1 MNCSKII
8 HRLRLIIT
16 RPINSILKRVTFL
29 VFVLC
34 LTLSAGAAL
43 LLPSSAFAQTV
54 ERGKF
59 ILYKYQQ
66 KIGEENYE
74 ITPENDALIMKTNFE
89 LNFVGD
95 KVPVSATLKMRKR
108 DFSPLFFE
116 SKGRTSTRTEVDAG
130 VEISGDVAKIRNGSQ
145 TKSQP
150 VPDKFFTVAH
160 PAPVAPQMMLFRYW
174 KKNLDNGGLPLN
186 RVKGGLLLLPGGTAK
201 IEFLGTDKITI
212 GGKTETLERY
222 AIEGVMWGRETVW
235 FDARQNLVALV
246 GADAEMD
253 RFEAVREG
261 YETALP
267 FFVQKGAEDVVKW
280 LTDLSK
286 TIKPVQSGKYA
297 IVGANIVGAK
307 DFAVIPD
314 GVVLIENG
322 RIAKV
327 GKRSEIELPKNVKI
341 IDAKGKT
348 LLPGLLDTHQHATQA
363 EWFPAMLAAGVTTMR
378 DAANELEFIV
388 PVRKAINAGKIPLAP
403 RLILAGYIDS
413 GENAL
418 GSMRAATPEEARAL
432 VQKYK
437 QNGFEQIKIYQS
449 LKPELVKVVTDEAH
463 RLGMT
468 VTGHVPSKMNIYGAV
483 ENGFD
488 QINHVNYA
496 TRAMLP
502 KEFKPTPGQPTKIEP
517 ESEAAQAGLKF
528 LKENKTVIEPTLAR
542 TELNLNVRGKSYA
555 EKEPGLLNAPYE
567 FASLINSM
575 GVPAEIEA
583 RAKSSFDLS
592 LRVTKAL
599 HEAGIPLIVGTDLA
613 IPGHT
618 EFREMELFVKAGISP
633 LEAIKAATIVPAQ
646 VFNLDKNLG
655 TIEEGKFADLIL
667 VDGNPL
673 ENISDIRKVRFVV
686 KDGRMFDTAALWRII
701 GFQP

>member
-1 MNCSKII
+1 M
-8 HRLRLIIT
+8 
-16 RPINSILKRVTFL
+16 
-29 VFVLC
+29 
-34 LTLSAGAAL
+34 GAE
-43 LLPSSAFAQTV
+43 T
-54 ERGKF
+54 
-59 ILYKYQQ
+59 
-66 KIGEENYE
+66 YE
-74 ITPENDALIMKTNFE
+74 ITPETDSLILKTNFE
-89 LNFVGD
+89 LTFVGD
-95 KVPVSATLKMRKR
+95 KVPLASTLKLRKS
-108 DFSPLFFE
+108 DLSPLLFE
-116 SKGRTSTRTEVDAG
+116 TKGKTSTRTETDAG
-130 VEISGDVAKIRNGSQ
+130 VEISGNTATIRTGAQ
-145 TKSQP
+145 TKTQP
-150 VPDKFFTVAH
+150 VSGKFFTVAQ
-160 PAPVAPQMMLFRYW
+160 PAPIAPQMMLFRYW
-174 KKNLDNGGLPLN
+174 KKNQ
-186 RVKGGLLLLPGGTAK
+186 VKGNLPLLPGGTAK
-201 IEFLGTDKITI
+201 IEFLGDDKITI
-212 GGKTETLERY
+212 AGKTETLERY

-235 FDARQNLVALV
+235 FDKNQNLVALV

-297 IVGANIVGAK
+297 IVGATIVGAK
-307 DFAVIPD
+307 DFAVITD
-314 GVVLIENG
+314 AVVLIENG
-322 RIAKV
+322 RIAKA
-327 GKRSEIELPKNVKI
+327 GERSEVELPKGVKI

-348 LLPGLLDTHQHATQA
+348 LLPGLFDTHQHATQA
-363 EWFPAMLAAGVTTMR
+363 EWFPAMLAAGVTTVR

-388 PVRKAINAGKIPLAP
+388 PVRNAINAGKIPLAP

-418 GSMRAATPEEARAL
+418 GSMRVETPEQARAL

-449 LKPELVKVVTDEAH
+449 LKPDLVKVVADEAH
-463 RLGMT
+463 KLGMT

-488 QINHVNYA
+488 QINHVNFA
-496 TRAMLP
+496 NRAMLP
-502 KEFKPTPGQPTKIEP
+502 KDFKPTPGQPPKIEP
-517 ESEAAQAGLKF
+517 ESEAAKAGLKF

-542 TELNLNVRGKSYA
+542 TELNLHVRGKSYA
-555 EKEPGLLNAPYE
+555 EKEPGLLKAPYE
-567 FASLINSM
+567 FTSLIDSM

-613 IPGHT
+613 LPGHT
-618 EFREMELFVKAGISP
+618 QFREMELFVKAGISP
-633 LEAIKAATIVPAQ
+633 LEAIKAATIIPAR

-673 ENISDIRKVRFVV
+673 ENISEIRKVKFVV
-686 KDGRMFDTAALWRII
+686 KDGRMYDTAALWKSVS
-701 GFQP
+701 FQP